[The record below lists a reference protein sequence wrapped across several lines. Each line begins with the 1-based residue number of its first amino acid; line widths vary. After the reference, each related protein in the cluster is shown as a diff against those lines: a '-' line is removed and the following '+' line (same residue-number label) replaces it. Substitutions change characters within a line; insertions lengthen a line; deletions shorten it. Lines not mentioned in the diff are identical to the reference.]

1 MYLFSMLV
9 AEAARKERERASLI
23 SARQQRRDARNAS
36 RSRRHTGFVRG
47 VRTRKVRA
55 ELRSPAVAAPEGC

>member
-1 MYLFSMLV
+1 MYLYSMLV

-23 SARQQRRDARNAS
+23 SARRQRRDALRAS
-36 RSRRHTGFVRG
+36 RSRPHTGFARG
-47 VRTRKVRA
+47 VRTRKARA